1 MSLLDRYS
9 DFVQER
15 GKKTKVA
22 LVGAGQMGQGI
33 VTQINKMPDT
43 DLVLIVD
50 KNEDK
55 LDMARSK
62 YNQNNDIT
70 ISTNLDSLDDKDLDI
85 VIEATGTPSSGAE
98 VAFKVLNRNIN
109 LILLNV
115 ETEATIGLA
124 LNREAEKNNT
134 IVTVGDGDE
143 PVAAVELFNFA
154 REISLDV
161 IAIGKGKN
169 NPFDVFKTPMDLEKE
184 AKEKKMNP
192 YMLTSFV
199 DGSKTMIEMAALA
212 NYLDFDIDIDGMH
225 GPNSTYDELNS
236 IFIPKTSGGILE
248 NTNVVDFAFGVA
260 PGVFAIVYSEDDYV
274 NYEMEY
280 LKMGKGPYWTLYRPY
295 HLTSL
300 EIPRTI
306 MKLMVEKETQLSAK
320 KYVVKS
326 DLVELHKSTSNKSAT
341 YALHFDTEETNQFCD
356 FTENI
361 QNLISASN
369 VAHGSVTISTP
380 HTTTAIIINESETGY
395 INDFKRKLEELIP
408 SDSYYEHD
416 DWDLRTENMQEDE
429 NVNGRSH
436 VRGSIVGSTSVTLPV
451 VDSEIILGRW
461 QRLFFVELD
470 CARPRRL
477 FIQIQDL
484 D

>member
-1 MSLLDRYS
+1 MSLLNRYS
-9 DFVQER
+9 QVIKER

-33 VTQINKMPDT
+33 VTQINKMEDT

-50 KNEDK
+50 KN
-55 LDMARSK
+55 LDRLDIARSK
-62 YNQNNDIT
+62 YDTDKDIT
-70 ISTNLDSLDDKDLDI
+70 ISSHLDSLDDQDLDI
-85 VIEATGTPSSGAE
+85 VIEATGTPSSGAD

-109 LILLNV
+109 LVLLNV

-124 LNREAEKNNT
+124 LNKEAEKNNT

-154 REISLDV
+154 TEISLDV

-169 NPFDVFKTPMDLEKE
+169 NPFDVFKTPKDLEKE
-184 AKEKKMNP
+184 ALKKNMNP

-212 NYLDFDIDIDGMH
+212 NYLDFNIDTDGMH

-236 IFIPKTSGGILE
+236 IFIPKSSGGILE
-248 NTNVVDFAFGVA
+248 STNIVDFAFGVA
-260 PGVFAIVYSEDDYV
+260 PGVFAIVYSDDDYV

-306 MKLMVEKETQLSAK
+306 MKLMVDNETQLSAK
-320 KYVVKS
+320 KWNVEVVAHSKK
-326 DLVELHKSTSNKSAT
+326 DLKAG
-341 YALHFDTEETNQFCD
+341 TNLGSIGG
-356 FTENI
+356 ENI
-361 QNLISASN
+361 YGKAMRVENTKNLAPLGLSENNTLNSDIKKGDPIEIKSIDIIDNQLYKYWLSQNS
-369 VAHGSVTISTP
+369 
-380 HTTTAIIINESETGY
+380 
-395 INDFKRKLEELIP
+395 
-408 SDSYYEHD
+408 
-416 DWDLRTENMQEDE
+416 
-429 NVNGRSH
+429 
-436 VRGSIVGSTSVTLPV
+436 
-451 VDSEIILGRW
+451 
-461 QRLFFVELD
+461 
-470 CARPRRL
+470 
-477 FIQIQDL
+477 
-484 D
+484 